1 MDLPATFFAAQA
13 LLATLSAPAVDP
25 QAQQNAIKFAVSS
38 IEYVCLD
45 AKNPDLCGEEHWLKH
60 TGRELVDLVDDTKR
74 RRRAGHPGPREVAI
88 CQPPYK
94 MTAREGCQ

>member
-38 IEYVCLD
+38 IEYICLD
-45 AKNPDLCGEEHWLKH
+45 AKNPDLCGEEHWLKQ
-60 TGRELVDLVDDTKR
+60 TGRELYRSR
-74 RRRAGHPGPREVAI
+74 R
-88 CQPPYK
+88 
-94 MTAREGCQ
+94 